1 MSKFKSVP
9 EFLKDVSFLLRG
21 DNNIIKAIA
30 EATPWTK
37 DLIDAAGET
46 LPLVAFFLK
55 YAQLLTQETEPGKQ
69 GYKACTLAYNR
80 AIEQA
85 FLAKSMELEKL
96 HNMENL
102 GDALLVNAPNLEED
116 MEGFNFN
123 NALSHP
129 FTQESDQFFQEFT
142 HYIDLEPKITNQL
155 LKIIHQN
162 FLRNLRLLLVHPD
175 TEKEF
180 AAFKNL
186 MGLDNS
192 SYQTQTILH
201 RHLEYQSWLFHEAPV
216 FRQEPFALAHIY
228 LDTECGVLQWQQI
241 KGVDKGL
248 NYRQKYSSSPNEEVE
263 QKLLNP
269 FSESDSPRVSLLDT
283 VKEYIGDPDFNEP
296 IIIQGIAGA
305 GKSSFTLRLVSELL
319 EEGLTPIRVLLRNL
333 NLNENITE
341 AIPNALEFSEK
352 AFNLYEWKPEFN
364 PDWLSKLLGTNE
376 NITFGAKKHQIS
388 PYVFIFDGWD
398 EISTAATTGFQDR
411 IDKVLGEI
419 RSTFIEQR
427 VGRPQIR
434 VIVTGRP
441 SVDVTKTRLLKNKTP
456 VLTIRPLTPEQLDTY
471 INNFQ
476 RNRQTKPLTLAGV
489 FQPQLTTGAGE
500 TINFNFD
507 EVKGLY
513 KEEFEHLQQA
523 HSEGNVSEL
532 KGNMAVLGLPLL
544 TYLSLRLMFALESEE
559 QLKALIANPTT
570 LYRALV
576 DITCKDSGNPVS
588 APALK
593 LSDVERHRIHGGE
606 LRTLLWK
613 TAQAMT
619 AIGKE
624 AISREELKLRLFPE
638 DEGDEDFDQRV
649 SSATEDNILS
659 NLIISYYFKESAAG
673 QGCEFLH
680 KSFREYLF
688 AEGVVELL
696 KEYGRSSEVQ
706 EEYNQNPQS
715 GFAERKTYW
724 QDFKPED
731 PRYQLTRNLSELFG
745 VRWITPEI
753 KNHLQRLL
761 TWEIQ
766 RSQGKTGLLEFPSS
780 NKSISLEQWAY
791 IRDGLADVWD
801 WWGEG
806 VLLRPQPQKNRYNT
820 PEFTPP
826 YVVELVEYC
835 CPLDPEAWKPSLP
848 EPVQMNTVDARLGE
862 AFFFLTALVH
872 GELCDYAHQQLPE
885 TIEINQIASTQ
896 RRRYQ
901 ILQEVDKISLVRFS
915 PSGENNNYFLRLC
928 DRINC
933 FGGRPN
939 RLFPFP
945 NELWASFIN
954 LARVNLSGADL
965 AGSDLYGANL
975 TGAFLSQTDLNY
987 SNLRRADFSGAHLI
1001 GAELNEAELIGAN
1014 LSGAD
1019 LRHADLCAAF
1029 LSEADLRHADL
1040 SEADLRHAD
1049 LIEADLNSANLSGA
1063 NLSGAYL
1070 CGAYLCGTDLSGADL
1085 NEADFNGADLID
1097 IKWDNET
1104 KWANATGLHEV
1115 KEVPETLKQEPKF
1128 AAAVALSQGISFIE
1142 EYQIN
1147 EAIIKEA
1154 IAAYNQAQTLDPQIE
1169 ISARFLHL
1177 LCRKGSLYN
1186 HAVEVL
1192 YAGEKAVE
1200 LEPIYTNY
1208 LDTRGLARALTGD
1221 FTGAVSDFQKFLD
1234 SPYLT
1239 ESQKQKRQRWLEV
1252 LRAGKNPFTPEEIE
1266 ALRQEEM

>member
-9 EFLKDVSFLLRG
+9 EFLKDVSYLLKG
-21 DNNIIKAIA
+21 NNNIIKAIA
-30 EATPWTK
+30 EATPWAK
-37 DLIDAAGET
+37 YLIDAAGET
-46 LPLVAFFLK
+46 LPIAAFFLK
-55 YAQLLTQETEPGKQ
+55 YAQRLTQETEPGKQ

-102 GDALLVNAPNLEED
+102 GDALSFNTPNLEQD
-116 MEGFNFN
+116 MESFNLN
-123 NALSHP
+123 NALSHS
-129 FTQESDQFFQEFT
+129 FTQESDKFFRGFA
-142 HYIDLEPKITNQL
+142 HYIDLEAKITNQL
-155 LKIIHQN
+155 LKIIHQS
-162 FLRNLRLLLVHPD
+162 FLRNLRLLLTHPD
-175 TEKEF
+175 TEREF

-186 MGLDNS
+186 MGLDNT
-192 SYQTQTILH
+192 SYQTQTILNQ
-201 RHLEYQSWLFHEAPV
+201 HLEYQSWLFHEAPV

-228 LDTECGVLQWQQI
+228 LDTECGVLQWQEI
-241 KGVDKGL
+241 EKVDKGL
-248 NYRQKYSSSPNEEVE
+248 NSRSKYSSFLNEEVE

-269 FSESDSPRVSLLDT
+269 FSESDSPRVNLLDT
-283 VKEYIGDPDFNEP
+283 VKDYIGEPDFNEP
-296 IIIQGIAGA
+296 IIIQGVAGA
-305 GKSSFTLRLVSELL
+305 GKSSFTLRLVSELV

-333 NLNENITE
+333 NLNKNITE
-341 AIPNALEFSEK
+341 AIPNALEFGEK
-352 AFNLYEWKPEFN
+352 AFKPYFWKPEFN
-364 PDWLSKLLGTNE
+364 SDWFSKLLDTNE
-376 NITFGAKKHQIS
+376 NITFGPQKHQIS

-398 EISTAATTGFQDR
+398 EISTAANTGFQDR
-411 IDKVLGEI
+411 IDKFLGEI

-427 VGRPQIR
+427 QDRPPIR

-441 SVDVTKTRLLKNKTP
+441 SVDVTKTQLLKNKTP
-456 VLTIRPLTPEQLDTY
+456 VLTIRPLTPEQLN
-471 INNFQ
+471 IFIKNFQ
-476 RNRQTKPLTLAGV
+476 RNRQTKPLTLAGI
-489 FQPQLTTGAGE
+489 FQTQLTAGAGE

-507 EVKGLY
+507 EVKQLY
-513 KEEFEHLQQA
+513 EQEFENY
-523 HSEGNVSEL
+523 SKGNVSHL

-544 TYLSLRLMFALESEE
+544 TYLSMRLIFALESEE
-559 QLKALIANPTT
+559 QLKALIANSTT

-593 LSDVERHRIHGGE
+593 LADGERHRIHGGE
-606 LRTLLWK
+606 LRTLLWE
-613 TAQAMT
+613 TAQAIT
-619 AIGKE
+619 AMGKE
-624 AISREELKLRLFPE
+624 AISREELKLRLFPQGKT
-638 DEGDEDFDQRV
+638 DENFKQRIL
-649 SSATEDNILS
+649 SATQYNNNILS
-659 NLIISYYFKESAAG
+659 RLIISFFFIESAAG
-673 QGCEFLH
+673 QGCEFST

-688 AEGVVELL
+688 AEGIVELL
-696 KEYGRSSEVQ
+696 KQYGRDIQVQ
-706 EEYNQNPQS
+706 EAYNQNPQS
-715 GFAERKTYW
+715 GFAERKISW

-731 PRYQLTRNLSELFG
+731 PRYQLTRNLAELFG
-745 VRWITPEI
+745 VTWITPEI
-753 KNHLQRLL
+753 KNHLQQLL

-780 NKSISLEQWAY
+780 NKSISVEQWTY
-791 IRDGLADVWD
+791 IRDGLADIWD

-806 VLLRPQPQKNRYNT
+806 VLLCPQPQKNENNT
-820 PEFTPP
+820 PEITNP
-826 YVVELVEYC
+826 YAVKLAKLC
-835 CPLDPEAWKPSLP
+835 FPLDPEAWKYSLP
-848 EPVQMNTVDARLGE
+848 EPVSMSTVDARLGE

-872 GELCDYAHQQLPE
+872 GELYDYAHQQLPE

-901 ILQEVDKISLVRFS
+901 TLQQVNDISLVRFS
-915 PSGENNNYFLRLC
+915 PSGENINYFLRLC

-939 RLFPFP
+939 RPFPFP
-945 NELWASFIN
+945 TELSASFIN
-954 LARVNLSGADL
+954 LARVNLTGADF
-965 AGSDLYGANL
+965 AGSDLYGGDL
-975 TGAFLSQTDLNY
+975 TGAHLINADLNY
-987 SNLRRADFSGAHLI
+987 SNLRGADFSGALLI
-1001 GAELNEAELIGAN
+1001 GAELNEAELNEAKLNGADLRHAFLSGAFLSEADLNGAN

-1019 LRHADLCAAF
+1019 LF
-1029 LSEADLRHADL
+1029 GT
-1040 SEADLRHAD
+1040 D

-1063 NLSGAYL
+1063 NLSHAYL
-1070 CGAYLCGTDLSGADL
+1070 CGAGLSGTDLSGADL

-1097 IKWDNET
+1097 IKWDDET

-1115 KEVPETLKQEPKF
+1115 KEVPEILEQEPKF

-1142 EYQIN
+1142 QYQIN

-1154 IAAYNQAQTLDPQIE
+1154 IAAYNKAQTLDPQIE

-1177 LCRKGSLYN
+1177 LCRKGSLYG

-1192 YAGEKAVE
+1192 YAGDKAVE
-1200 LEPIYTNY
+1200 LEPNYTNY

-1252 LRAGKNPFTPEEIE
+1252 LRAEENPFTPEEIE